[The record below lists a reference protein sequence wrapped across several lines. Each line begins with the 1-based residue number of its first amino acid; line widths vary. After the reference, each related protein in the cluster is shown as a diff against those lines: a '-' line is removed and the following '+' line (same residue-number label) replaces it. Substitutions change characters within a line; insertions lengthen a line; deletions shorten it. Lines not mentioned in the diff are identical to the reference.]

1 MHIDFGNQIL
11 YQKQTKKTT
20 TWTATA
26 RPTEIVWERK
36 HKKKRIGKANSHYSH
51 NINIDMKIKS
61 PNERIEERQR
71 IEEHE
76 FENVKNSVRAHNQ
89 TKQMKHGIY
98 LSFQYLFRSLY

>member
-1 MHIDFGNQIL
+1 MTSEIKF
-11 YQKQTKKTT
+11 YTKKTKKKLQHEQQQ
-20 TWTATA
+20 
-26 RPTEIVWERK
+26 RGRQRLCEREST
-36 HKKKRIGKANSHYSH
+36 KKRIGIANSHYSH